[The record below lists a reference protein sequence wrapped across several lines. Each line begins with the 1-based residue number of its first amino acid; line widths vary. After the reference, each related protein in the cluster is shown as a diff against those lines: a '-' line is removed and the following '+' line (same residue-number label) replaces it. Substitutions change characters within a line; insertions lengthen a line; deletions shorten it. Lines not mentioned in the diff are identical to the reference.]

1 MCSSCFSYRLSAL
14 PLIFAVFWYVSVE
27 FGVFALR
34 VVRFE
39 LFPLTSM
46 WFGVFG
52 CVLIESGVVWS
63 VFSFVYASNSIIIQ
77 QRPIEVETK
86 WLNQARFD
94 LCLNI
99 LDNH

>member
-1 MCSSCFSYRLSAL
+1 M
-14 PLIFAVFWYVSVE
+14 E
-27 FGVFALR
+27 FGSGRPSSFCPA
-34 VVRFE
+34 VVRTTLNKYQKLGRGSDQASFS
-39 LFPLTSM
+39 LS
-46 WFGVFG
+46 
-52 CVLIESGVVWS
+52 S

-86 WLNQARFD
+86 WLNQARFN

>member
-1 MCSSCFSYRLSAL
+1 MYKGLLKKTGIFVSQTDNVQIAPQHADGVKNILKRHFYNVGDYGIVALTLS
-14 PLIFAVFWYVSVE
+14 
-27 FGVFALR
+27 
-34 VVRFE
+34 
-39 LFPLTSM
+39 T
-46 WFGVFG
+46 
-52 CVLIESGVVWS
+52 

-86 WLNQARFD
+86 WLNQARFN